1 MRSDTA
7 VDYVLH
13 KFVCDGYFEQIMEDK
28 KTQKCL
34 MVLVNAVKCKMLIKL
49 INIMVLVNRNWFLRL
64 NDSSNSTHS
73 LIAPLDLQK
82 KKKSTVNV
90 FEIQIGQ

>member
-7 VDYVLH
+7 VDYAVLH
-13 KFVCDGYFEQIMEDK
+13 KFVCDGYFEQILMEDK

-49 INIMVLVNRNWFLRL
+49 INIMVLVSRNWFLRL

-82 KKKSTVNV
+82 KKKKAQLMCLK
-90 FEIQIGQ
+90 FR